1 MKTVLANIM
10 GMDFENKVVW
20 ITGASSGIGEA
31 LAYEYVKRGAKVI
44 ISSPEV
50 DKLHALNDN
59 FNSLRP
65 GSSLVVPI
73 DLTRSNEIA
82 AIVKK
87 VIKQAGRIDIL
98 INSAGIS
105 QRSLVIETPVEIDRK
120 VFEINYFGTIVLTK
134 SVLPHMI
141 SKGGGTVVVISSI
154 VGKFGFPLRSAYS
167 ASKHA
172 LHGFFETLRAEL
184 KKDNVNITIICPGR
198 VKTNISVNAI
208 TKDGKPYGIMDKGQL
223 KGISAEKCARKI
235 IRAVKKNKKEVYI
248 GGSELVMPYL
258 KKYFPGL
265 FNLLLTKV
273 KPT

>member
-1 MKTVLANIM
+1 M

-31 LAYEYVKRGAKVI
+31 LAYEYVNRGAKVI

>member
-1 MKTVLANIM
+1 MR
-10 GMDFENKVVW
+10 MDFTNKTVW

-31 LAYEYVKRGAKVI
+31 LADEFVNGGARTI

-50 DKLHALNDN
+50 DKLYELNDK
-59 FNSLRP
+59 FNALRP
-65 GSSLVVPI
+65 ESSLVVPL
-73 DLTRSNEIA
+73 DLMKSDEIP
-82 AIVKK
+82 AIVEK
-87 VIKQAGRIDIL
+87 VIKHAGRIDIL
-98 INSAGIS
+98 INGAGIS

-120 VFEINYFGTIVLTK
+120 VFEINYFGAIALTK

-141 SKGGGTVVVISSI
+141 SNGGGTIAVISSI
-154 VGKFGFPLRSAYS
+154 AGKFGFPLRSAYS

-172 LHGFFETLRAEL
+172 LHGFFETVRAEL
-184 KKDNVNITIICPGR
+184 RKDNINVTIICPGR
-198 VKTNISVNAI
+198 VRTNISVNAI

-235 IRAVKKNKKEVYI
+235 VRAIKKNKKEVYV
-248 GGSELVMPYL
+248 GGSELVMPFL

-265 FNLLLTKV
+265 FYLLLSRI

>member
-1 MKTVLANIM
+1 MRTDFSNKT
-10 GMDFENKVVW
+10 VW

-31 LAYEYVKRGAKVI
+31 LASEYINRGAKII

-50 DKLHALNDN
+50 DKLYALSDN

-65 GSSLVVPI
+65 GSSKVVPL
-73 DLTRSNEIA
+73 DLTKSDKIPG
-82 AIVKK
+82 IVEK
-87 VIKQAGRIDIL
+87 VIEQAGRIDIL

-105 QRSLVIETPVEIDRK
+105 QRSYVIETPVEIDRK
-120 VFEINYFGTIVLTK
+120 VFEINYFGAVILTK
-134 SVLPHMI
+134 SILPHMI
-141 SKGGGTVVVISSI
+141 STGGGTIAVISSI

-184 KKDNVNITIICPGR
+184 KKDNINITIICPGR
-198 VKTNISVNAI
+198 VQTNISVNAI
-208 TKDGKPYGIMDKGQL
+208 TKDGKPYGIMDKGQS

-235 IRAVKKNKKEVYI
+235 VRAINKNRKEVYI
-248 GGSELVMPYL
+248 GGSELIMPYL

-265 FNLLLTKV
+265 FYLLLSKI

>member
-1 MKTVLANIM
+1 MR
-10 GMDFENKVVW
+10 MDFSNKIVW
-20 ITGASSGIGEA
+20 IIGASSGIGEA
-31 LAYEYVKRGAKVI
+31 LASEFINRGAKII

-50 DKLHALNDN
+50 DKLYELSDN

-65 GSSLVVPI
+65 GSSIVVPL
-73 DLTRSNEIA
+73 DLTRSNEIP
-82 AIVKK
+82 AIVEK
-87 VIKQAGRIDIL
+87 VIKQMGRIDIL

-105 QRSLVIETPVEIDRK
+105 QRSLAIETPVEIDRK
-120 VFEINYFGTIVLTK
+120 VFEINYFGTIGLTK

-141 SKGGGTVVVISSI
+141 SKGGGTVAVISSI

-172 LHGFFETLRAEL
+172 LHGFFETIRAEL
-184 KKDNVNITIICPGR
+184 KKENINVTIICPGR
-198 VKTNISVNAI
+198 VRTNISVNAI

-235 IRAVKKNKKEVYI
+235 VRAIKKKRKEVYV
-248 GGSELVMPYL
+248 GGSELIMPYI

-265 FNLLLTKV
+265 FYLLLSKV